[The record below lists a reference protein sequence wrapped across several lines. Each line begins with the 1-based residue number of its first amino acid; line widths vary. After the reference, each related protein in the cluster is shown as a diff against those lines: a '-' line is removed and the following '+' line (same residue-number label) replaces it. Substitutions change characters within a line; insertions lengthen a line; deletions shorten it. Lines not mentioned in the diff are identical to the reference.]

1 MPTTLEVTGYT
12 LEELKTAN
20 PKAYERLAERWR
32 ELIYQDSGLWTDET
46 MESLKAVITA
56 CGGTLT
62 DWNIGPDSGW
72 CTVRV
77 EDDYEYVNASGE
89 HSARKGP
96 AWFRREVLKPHGY
109 LKPNGRAD
117 FPGNCAFTGYCA
129 DDAFLE
135 RAYERIRKGDTL
147 TEALESLAGLASKML
162 ADDLEQTASTESME
176 ANWGDNLYTLEGHR
190 IHK

>member
-20 PKAYERLAERWR
+20 PEAYERLAERWR
-32 ELIYQDSGLWTDET
+32 ELTYRDSAPWSDET
-46 MESLKAVITA
+46 MDSLKAVVEA

-62 DWNIGPDSGW
+62 DWSIGTDSGT

-77 EDDYEYVNASGE
+77 EDEYEYTNASGD

-109 LKPNGRAD
+109 TKPNGRAY
-117 FPGNCAFTGYCA
+117 FPGICAFTGYCA
-129 DDAFLE
+129 DDSFME

-147 TEALESLAGLASKML
+147 TEALESLAGLASELM
-162 ADDLEQTASTESME
+162 ADDMEQAANTESME
-176 ANWGDNLYTLEGHR
+176 ANWGDNLYTLEGER
-190 IHK
+190 IRK